1 MIGRRWLLV
10 VGVLVAAAAAA
21 FVLVPRST
29 AVDVVSVRRGPLT
42 QTVVAT
48 GRVATPARIA
58 VASQL
63 AARIE
68 QVTVRE
74 GAAVQA
80 GQVLVRLRSDEA
92 ESALNAALAAERE
105 ARGRIRALGAVAAPV
120 SEQQLVQ
127 AQAALQLAEQ
137 EAGRT
142 RALLARGFVSQ
153 ARVDEAERALASARA
168 AALAA
173 RAQAEGNRAGG
184 VEAELAATRLA
195 QAQANVAAARARLEL
210 LVLRAPA
217 AAVVLTRT
225 AEPGDIAQVGRTLL
239 ELAQSGE
246 TRVIAS
252 VDEKNLAHMRDGLA
266 AAVMADAFPGRRF
279 DATVFYVAPA
289 VDAQRG
295 TVEVRLRVPAPPD
308 FLKPDMTVS
317 VEMRVG
323 RRDDALMLPAQAIR
337 GADGDTAHVMAM
349 RGERVEKVPVTL
361 GLRGVGSVEIAS
373 GLKEGDAVILPGTAV
388 TEGDRVRVRAR
399 APAKGNMQSSPFG
412 N

>member
-349 RGERVEKVPVTL
+349 RGERVEKMPVTL

>member
-120 SEQQLVQ
+120 S
-127 AQAALQLAEQ
+127 
-137 EAGRT
+137 
-142 RALLARGFVSQ
+142 
-153 ARVDEAERALASARA
+153 
-168 AALAA
+168 
-173 RAQAEGNRAGG
+173 
-184 VEAELAATRLA
+184 
-195 QAQANVAAARARLEL
+195 
-210 LVLRAPA
+210 
-217 AAVVLTRT
+217 
-225 AEPGDIAQVGRTLL
+225 
-239 ELAQSGE
+239 
-246 TRVIAS
+246 
-252 VDEKNLAHMRDGLA
+252 
-266 AAVMADAFPGRRF
+266 
-279 DATVFYVAPA
+279 
-289 VDAQRG
+289 
-295 TVEVRLRVPAPPD
+295 
-308 FLKPDMTVS
+308 
-317 VEMRVG
+317 
-323 RRDDALMLPAQAIR
+323 
-337 GADGDTAHVMAM
+337 
-349 RGERVEKVPVTL
+349 
-361 GLRGVGSVEIAS
+361 
-373 GLKEGDAVILPGTAV
+373 
-388 TEGDRVRVRAR
+388 
-399 APAKGNMQSSPFG
+399 
-412 N
+412 

>member
-225 AEPGDIAQVGRTLL
+225 AEPGDTAQVGRTLL

-349 RGERVEKVPVTL
+349 RGERVEKMPVTL

>member
-225 AEPGDIAQVGRTLL
+225 AEPGDTAQVGRTLL

-388 TEGDRVRVRAR
+388 TEGDRVRVRVR

>member
-225 AEPGDIAQVGRTLL
+225 AEPGDTAQVGRTLL

>member
-1 MIGRRWLLV
+1 MIGRRWLLLA
-10 VGVLVAAAAAA
+10 GVLVIAAGAA
-21 FVLVPRST
+21 FVLIPRST
-29 AVDVVSVRRGPLT
+29 AVDVAQVRRGALT
-42 QTVVAT
+42 QSVVAT
-48 GRVATPARIA
+48 GRVTTPARIA
-58 VASQL
+58 IASQL

-68 QVTVRE
+68 AVTVRE
-74 GAAVQA
+74 GAAVQP

-105 ARGRIRALGAVAAPV
+105 ARARIRALGAVAAPV

-127 AQAALQLAEQ
+127 AQATLRLAEQ
-137 EAGRT
+137 EAGRA
-142 RALLARGFVSQ
+142 RDLLARGFVSQ
-153 ARVDEAERALASARA
+153 ARLDEAERALASARA

-184 VEAELAATRLA
+184 VESDLAATRLA

-217 AAVVLTRT
+217 AAVVLTRS
-225 AEPGDIAQVGRTLL
+225 AEPGDTAQVGRTLM

-252 VDEKNLAHMRDGLA
+252 VDEKNLAHLRDGVP
-266 AAVMADAFPGRRF
+266 AAVVADAFPGRRF

-295 TVEVRLRVPAPPD
+295 TVEVRLRVPSPPD
-308 FLKPDMTVS
+308 FLKPDMTAS
-317 VEMRVG
+317 VEMLVG
-323 RRDDALMLPAQAIR
+323 RRDDALILPAQAIR
-337 GADGDTAHVMAM
+337 GADGDTAYVLAI
-349 RGERVEKVPVTL
+349 RGERAERVPVTL

-373 GLKEGDAVILPGTAV
+373 GLKEGEAVILPGTAV
-388 TEGDRVRVRAR
+388 SEGDRVRLRTRVA
-399 APAKGNMQSSPFG
+399 AKGNMQSSPFG

>member
-1 MIGRRWLLV
+1 ML
-10 VGVLVAAAAAA
+10 
-21 FVLVPRST
+21 FRS
-29 AVDVVSVRRGPLT
+29 
-42 QTVVAT
+42 
-48 GRVATPARIA
+48 
-58 VASQL
+58 
-63 AARIE
+63 
-68 QVTVRE
+68 
-74 GAAVQA
+74 
-80 GQVLVRLRSDEA
+80 
-92 ESALNAALAAERE
+92 
-105 ARGRIRALGAVAAPV
+105 
-120 SEQQLVQ
+120 
-127 AQAALQLAEQ
+127 
-137 EAGRT
+137 
-142 RALLARGFVSQ
+142 
-153 ARVDEAERALASARA
+153 
-168 AALAA
+168 
-173 RAQAEGNRAGG
+173 
-184 VEAELAATRLA
+184 
-195 QAQANVAAARARLEL
+195 
-210 LVLRAPA
+210 
-217 AAVVLTRT
+217 TRT
-225 AEPGDIAQVGRTLL
+225 AEPGDTAQVGRTLL

>member
-142 RALLARGFVSQ
+142 RTLLARGFVSQ

-225 AEPGDIAQVGRTLL
+225 AEPGNTAQVGRTLL

-252 VDEKNLAHMRDGLA
+252 VDEKNLAHTRDGLA

-349 RGERVEKVPVTL
+349 RGERVEKMPVTL

>member
-68 QVTVRE
+68 QVSVRE

-92 ESALNAALAAERE
+92 ESALN
-105 ARGRIRALGAVAAPV
+105 
-120 SEQQLVQ
+120 
-127 AQAALQLAEQ
+127 
-137 EAGRT
+137 
-142 RALLARGFVSQ
+142 
-153 ARVDEAERALASARA
+153 

>member
-48 GRVATPARIA
+48 GRMATPARIA

-68 QVTVRE
+68 QVSVRE

-225 AEPGDIAQVGRTLL
+225 AEPGDTAQVGRTLL

-349 RGERVEKVPVTL
+349 RGKRVEKVPVTL